1 MHLGFITPEYPH
13 PRVSHAAGIGTSIR
27 NLVEGLV
34 EKKVKVTLFI
44 YQQQED
50 AVFSENGIQFH
61 LIKKRNYPYIG
72 WYRYRKLLQGYIN
85 KQIISENIDAIEA
98 PDWTGITAFMKLKAP
113 LVIRFHGSDTYF
125 CHLEG
130 RPQKR
135 KNRYFEK
142 NAISRAKAFI
152 APTTYAGKESAR
164 LFGIPPGKV
173 RTIHYG
179 LDLSN
184 FSNDAPA
191 DYVPKRLINVGTII
205 RKKGVFSLA
214 AIFSAII
221 EQVPEA
227 ELILIGS
234 DAPDLASG
242 QNSTWNTLQDFF
254 SEKALKRVH
263 YLGKVPYDEVKTH
276 IKQANVCVFPS
287 LAETLGMVS
296 IEAMA
301 LQKAV
306 VNTNYGWAEEL
317 IDHGINGYK
326 IDPFDIDAY
335 VTTIIELFN
344 EPERVQEIG
353 KEGRK
358 KIELTFALD
367 QIVEQNIQF
376 YKDLLK

>member
-1 MHLGFITPEYPH
+1 MHLAFITPEYPH
-13 PRVSHAAGIGTSIR
+13 PRVTHAAGIGTSIR

-34 EKKVKVTLFI
+34 ERKVKVTLFI

-50 AVFSENGIQFH
+50 AIFNEKGIHFH
-61 LIKKRNYPYIG
+61 LIKKRNYPYVG
-72 WYRYRKLLQGYIN
+72 WYRYRKHLQGYIN

-125 CHLEG
+125 CQLED

-135 KNRYFEK
+135 KNRFFEK
-142 NAISRAKAFI
+142 NAISRATAFI

-164 LFGIPPGKV
+164 LFGIQPAKV

-179 LDLSN
+179 LDLRN
-184 FSNDAPA
+184 FRNDAPLE
-191 DYVPKRLINVGTII
+191 YVPKRLINVGTII
-205 RKKGVFSLA
+205 RKKGVFPLA

-234 DAPDLASG
+234 DAPDLATGNS
-242 QNSTWNTLQDFF
+242 STWDTLQDYF

-263 YLGKVPYDEVKTH
+263 YLGQVPYDEVKTH

-287 LAETLGMVS
+287 LAETLGMVT

-326 IDPFDIDAY
+326 IDPFNIDAY
-335 VTTIIELFN
+335 KTTIIELFN
-344 EPERVQEIG
+344 DPGRVQKIG
-353 KEGRK
+353 EEGRR
-358 KIELTFALD
+358 KIESTFGLD
-367 QIVEQNIQF
+367 RIVEQNIQF
-376 YKDLLK
+376 YKELLQ